1 MIASSARNVTAPG
14 FDELTDDL
22 LRASWYA
29 TQQSGID
36 AELQRTTN
44 NLVLERLMML
54 AINKSADAQGRA
66 IALDAVNRLD
76 DWLSQR
82 TSNDSGWR
90 AHYAF
95 GRYQIEQMRT
105 DPASIRETAP
115 VVTPPGEPI
124 G

>member
-1 MIASSARNVTAPG
+1 MRG
-14 FDELTDDL
+14 
-22 LRASWYA
+22 SWYA
-29 TQQSGID
+29 SQQSGID

-44 NLVLERLMML
+44 NLVLERLMLL
-54 AINKSADAQGRA
+54 AINKQADSQVRA

-76 DWLSQR
+76 NWLSHR
-82 TSNDSGWR
+82 AGNESNNAWR

-105 DPASIRETAP
+105 DPASIQETKP
-115 VVTPPGEPI
+115 VITPPGEPI